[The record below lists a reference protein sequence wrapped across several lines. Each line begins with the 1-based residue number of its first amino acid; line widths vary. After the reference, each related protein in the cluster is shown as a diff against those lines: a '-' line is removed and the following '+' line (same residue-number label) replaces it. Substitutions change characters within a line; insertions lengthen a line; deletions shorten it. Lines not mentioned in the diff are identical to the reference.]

1 MLTLPLVNSGQRGS
15 ARILCSV
22 STANREGFK
31 SIGLH
36 LNLLLHFFP
45 LVFRFVTLADYSS
58 LEFWNGQR
66 RSGGKL
72 GTTLK
77 IVDGRGETVGW
88 FIEARTQTLLLRGWC

>member
-1 MLTLPLVNSGQRGS
+1 MQKMHGNSRHTIYNSVDANS
-15 ARILCSV
+15 ASSELGPKGIR
-22 STANREGFK
+22 T
-31 SIGLH
+31 H
-36 LNLLLHFFP
+36 YLNLLLHFFP